1 MKMALMITAR
11 SRPHYFKETLTSWA
25 LADDVNTL
33 LSDVVIA
40 LGRSPLEI
48 EQRALIKEIVPGA
61 RIWLDSDRAAAS
73 NGMHRAIAECAS
85 RVFTALRPDF
95 LIFGEEDVVVSSDML
110 KYMAWAAEKFKDDER
125 VLLVNGHSRGGQ
137 GWDPHEP
144 AQDADADQEAVRLE
158 PYMNA
163 WVWGTWADRWE
174 KILEPNWDF
183 ECNSGGAM
191 DSGYDWH
198 IATRIIPQGN
208 FLAVV
213 PEASRSQN
221 IGREGGWAS
230 SDWSFSFSQAQ
241 SFREKRDNINYNLVL
256 EN

>member
-1 MKMALMITAR
+1 MKIALMITAK
-11 SRPHYFKETLTSWA
+11 SRPQYFRQTLTSWA
-25 LADDVNTL
+25 LTDGANTI

-40 LGRSPLEI
+40 LGRSSREM
-48 EQRALIKEIVPGA
+48 EQRKLVKEIVPGA
-61 RIWLDSDRAAAS
+61 RLWLDSDRAAAS
-73 NGMHRAIAECAS
+73 NGMHRAIAEGAT
-85 RVFTALRPDF
+85 RVFAALKPDF

-174 KILEPNWDF
+174 KILEPQWDY
-183 ECNSGGAM
+183 ECDSGGPM
-191 DSGYDWH
+191 DSGYDWQ

-208 FLAVV
+208 YLAVV
-213 PEASRSQN
+213 PDASRSQN
-221 IGREGGWAS
+221 VGREGGWAS

-241 SFREKRDNINYNLVL
+241 SFRSNRESPIYRVDK
-256 EN
+256 